1 MKQYKP
7 KSIFFKITKMI
18 QAGIIFATLV
28 VFILFIILN
37 TDFRMA
43 LFQSPLTSVSTMLL
57 WTFFLA
63 NIIFTFLDFCI
74 FYKDLRASDEIQRA
88 TYLDDLTGM
97 PNRFSCD
104 LVFQMYAEPE
114 KIQHVGCALIE
125 IDNLIATNEQ
135 YGREAGNQILIDFS
149 NILEEIGS
157 DYGFVGR
164 NGGNEFLLVIENG
177 NKQSMDNFFDEIH
190 TRLTRYNALELNH
203 PIKIYYKY
211 VLNDELQASRFSE
224 IITEVYK
231 LVHNHRNE

>member
-7 KSIFFKITKMI
+7 KSNFFKITKII
-18 QAGIIFATLV
+18 QAGIILATLV
-28 VFILFIILN
+28 VFTFFILLN
-37 TDFRMA
+37 SDFRLA
-43 LFQSPLTSVSTMLL
+43 LFGNPLTTIFTMLL

-63 NIIFTFLDFCI
+63 NIVFIILDFRI
-74 FYKDLRASDEIQRA
+74 FYKNLRDSDEIQRS

-135 YGREAGNQILIDFS
+135 FGRDAGNQILIDFS

-164 NGGNEFLLVIENG
+164 NGGNEFLLVIENS
-177 NKQSMDNFFDEIH
+177 NKQSMDKFFDEIH
-190 TRLTRYNALELNH
+190 TRLKRYNALELNH

-211 VLNDELQASRFSE
+211 VLNDELHANRFSE

-231 LVHNHRNE
+231 LVHNRND

>member
-1 MKQYKP
+1 MNKFKP
-7 KSIFFKITKMI
+7 KSQYFKITKLI

-28 VFILFIILN
+28 VFILFILLN
-37 TDFRMA
+37 SDFRIA
-43 LFQSPLTSVSTMLL
+43 LFRSPLAGVSTMLL

-63 NIIFTFLDFCI
+63 NVIFIILDFRI
-74 FYKDLRASDEIQRA
+74 FYKDLHDSDEIQRA
-88 TYLDDLTGM
+88 AYLDDLTGM

-135 YGREAGNQILIDFS
+135 FGREAGNQILIDFS

-177 NKQSMDNFFDEIH
+177 NKQSMDKFFEEIH
-190 TRLTRYNALELNH
+190 TRLKRYNALELNH

-211 VLNDELQASRFSE
+211 VLNDELHANRFSE

-231 LVHNHRNE
+231 LVHNRNNL

>member
-1 MKQYKP
+1 MNKFKP
-7 KSIFFKITKMI
+7 KSQYFKITKLI

-28 VFILFIILN
+28 VFILFILLN
-37 TDFRMA
+37 SDFRIA
-43 LFQSPLTSVSTMLL
+43 LFRSPLAGVSTMLL

-63 NIIFTFLDFCI
+63 NVIFIILDFRI
-74 FYKDLRASDEIQRA
+74 FYKDLRDSDEIQRA
-88 TYLDDLTGM
+88 AYLDDLTGM
-97 PNRFSCD
+97 PNHFSCD

-135 YGREAGNQILIDFS
+135 FGREAGNQILIDFS
-149 NILEEIGS
+149 NILEEIGT

-177 NKQSMDNFFDEIH
+177 SKQSMDKFFDEIN

-211 VLNDELQASRFSE
+211 VLNDELHASRFSE

-231 LVHNHRNE
+231 LVHNRIK